1 MCTEPCGLRSADSS
15 PRTSATPSP
24 HDTLRMADD
33 DEANA
38 LLDAHL
44 LAYLHAYQEYTV
56 LTIELQ
62 SVLREGHIKLAQ
74 ARRELSRT
82 TSTSAL
88 SFGTTCVPSEFQARL
103 RVSLAPQPDGQP
115 DAPPVLELRES
126 KDAIVKEARKPS
138 GGGGLRNRRQGGATA
153 AGPAA
158 AGGALPDLNTC
169 PEDDCAPAHEGEEG
183 SEGDEGSEDGG
194 GDAVDFRAMLQELG
208 VDRSQVDEI
217 AKSLEGGGP
226 QGLMCGDTLAL
237 EGVNKD
243 GSASTLEMRSHINFA
258 PGGSMSGVKQA
269 QFEALVRSDTEGA
282 GVGGG
287 AGVPGR
293 KLPQRP
299 DTSGDPL
306 RWFSVLP
313 PLPLRQAQ
321 KAFRRSA
328 EISVRL
334 ANATAAMQA
343 ARGHFLA
350 QQTAMGLAVAGD
362 NWSIAGF

>member
-1 MCTEPCGLRSADSS
+1 MATTQEEDLRE
-15 PRTSATPSP
+15 
-24 HDTLRMADD
+24 LMADD

-62 SVLREGHIKLAQ
+62 SVLREGHIKLAH

-88 SFGTTCVPSEFQARL
+88 SFGTSCVPSEFQALL
-103 RVSLAPQPDGQP
+103 RVGLAPRSDGQP
-115 DAPPVLELRES
+115 DAPSVLELCES
-126 KDAIVKEARKPS
+126 KGALVKEARKAS
-138 GGGGLRNRRQGGATA
+138 GGGGLRNRRQGVATA

-158 AGGALPDLNTC
+158 AGAVSAGGAPPDLNAC
-169 PEDDCAPAHEGEEG
+169 PKDDRAPAHEGGEG
-183 SEGDEGSEDGG
+183 SEGEEGSDDDD
-194 GDAVDFRAMLQELG
+194 DADAPDFRAMLQELG

-217 AKSLEGGGP
+217 ARSLEDGGP

-269 QFEALVRSDTEGA
+269 QFEALMRSDTEGA

-328 EISVRL
+328 EISVQL
-334 ANATAAMQA
+334 ANAVAAMQA

-350 QQTAMGLAVAGD
+350 QQAAMGLAVPVAGD